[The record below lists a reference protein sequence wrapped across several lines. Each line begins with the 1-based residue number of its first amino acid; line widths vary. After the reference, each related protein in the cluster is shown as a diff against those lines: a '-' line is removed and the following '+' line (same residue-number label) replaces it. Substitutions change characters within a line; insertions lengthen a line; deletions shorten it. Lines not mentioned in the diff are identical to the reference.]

1 MDSINEFNDT
11 IRSPEYQAVLIIDY
25 DDGRMFPLTEDTPK
39 CLLPVGNRRLLSY
52 QLDMLAKSGIS
63 GVCVCFLVEYLPH
76 CSANSVFFSF
86 SQRFTLLLRENT
98 NQSCRIFLGSTCV
111 KL

>member
-1 MDSINEFNDT
+1 MSNLNDFGDSMRDPEFQVV
-11 IRSPEYQAVLIIDY
+11 IVIDY

-63 GVCVCFLVEYLPH
+63 G
-76 CSANSVFFSF
+76 ANSARVIYSF
-86 SQRFTLLLRENT
+86 VRNSTSLLIL
-98 NQSCRIFLGSTCV
+98 
-111 KL
+111 

>member
-1 MDSINEFNDT
+1 MSALNDFGDSIRDPEFQVV
-11 IRSPEYQAVLIIDY
+11 IVIDY

-63 GVCVCFLVEYLPH
+63 G
-76 CSANSVFFSF
+76 
-86 SQRFTLLLRENT
+86 
-98 NQSCRIFLGSTCV
+98 
-111 KL
+111 